1 MSVTLESVTRVLAQ
15 RLPMYKA
22 RKPVYQTAMLAS
34 IEAALPPNVTRLLD
48 IGGGTGIIAQAMH
61 ELFGIAE
68 VVSVDVHDRF
78 LPGLGVTTA
87 TYDGSTLPFPAD
99 RFDAVVINNV
109 LHHVEPAARLPLLR
123 ECARVAPRGVVVI
136 KDHLARGPL
145 DHARLGALDLLGN
158 VPFSG
163 MLRARYLSAG
173 EWASLAEAAGYQ
185 FEVVGAPAY
194 RGRLFAIP
202 FPNELEI
209 TMKWTRA

>member
-1 MSVTLESVTRVLAQ
+1 MSVTLDSVTRVLSQ

-34 IEAALPPNVTRLLD
+34 IEAALPRNVTRLLD
-48 IGGGTGIIAQAMH
+48 IGGGTGVIAQAMH
-61 ELFGIAE
+61 ELFGIPE
-68 VVSVDVHDRF
+68 VVSLDVYDRF

-87 TYDGSTLPFPAD
+87 TYDGRTLPFPAD

-109 LHHVEPAARLPLLR
+109 LHHVEPADRLPLLR

-136 KDHLARGPL
+136 KDHLAQGPL
-145 DHARLGALDLLGN
+145 DHVRLGALDLLGN

-163 MLRARYLSAG
+163 MLRARYLSAR
-173 EWASLAEAAGYQ
+173 EWASLAEAAGYRSD
-185 FEVVGAPAY
+185 VVSAPAY
-194 RGRLFAIP
+194 RGRLFAIS

-209 TMKWTRA
+209 TMRWTRV